1 MGGRVHDLLS
11 VVDRMKRVSP
21 KSRMAELPSEIRTL
35 WQTRHDE
42 PPPQVFTRFPR
53 WMAPKED
60 DPDLHLD
67 FRRLVADALQNLRP
81 QERNVLV
88 LRYWQDLTLE
98 EVGLL
103 EGLSKE
109 RIRQIEAKALRKIKR
124 PNCGVRPYVKQ
135 FFMEIVDKEVC
146 WWL

>member
-1 MGGRVHDLLS
+1 
-11 VVDRMKRVSP
+11 MKRVSSE
-21 KSRMAELPSEIRTL
+21 SRMAELPSEIRTL

-42 PPPQVFTRFPR
+42 LPPQVFTRFPR

-60 DPDLHLD
+60 DPDLQLD
-67 FRRLVADALQNLRP
+67 FRRLVLDAFQNLLP

-88 LRYWQDLTLE
+88 LRYWKDLTLE